1 MTLTELRYLVT
12 LAELGHFG
20 KAAEA
25 CHVSQPTLSIA
36 LKKLEEDLGITLI
49 ERSKARI
56 VPTSTGE
63 AIIKQAREVLRQAS
77 LIKEIAHS
85 GKGSLNSPLKI
96 GAIFTIGPYLFP
108 HLLPQLRQTAP
119 DMPLIIEESYT
130 AILRKKLVDTTLD
143 AIIIALPF
151 TEKDIVTKPLYE
163 EPFVVMLP
171 SNHPLAA
178 ETHIQPSAL
187 LQENV
192 LLLGEGH
199 CLRDQILMGL
209 PELKQHLLN
218 DKRSIVSSTNT
229 SLDTL
234 KHMVSSG
241 LGITILPIS
250 ATGLNQQQASDI
262 CIRPFA
268 PSEASNKLKR
278 TVALAWRMSFPRH
291 KAIDALSYSVNHCNI
306 PLHSK

>member
-12 LAELGHFG
+12 LADLGHFG

-36 LKKLEEDLGITLI
+36 LKKLEENLGVILI
-49 ERSKARI
+49 ERSKTRI

-63 AIIKQAREVLRQAS
+63 AIIKQAKEVLRQAS
-77 LIKEIAHS
+77 LIKDIAQS
-85 GKGSLNSPLKI
+85 GKKSLNSPLKI

-108 HLLPQLRQTAP
+108 HLLPQLKKTAP
-119 DMPLIIEESYT
+119 DMPLIIEENYT
-130 AILRKKLVDTTLD
+130 RILRSKLVDTSLD

-151 TEKDIVTKPLYE
+151 NEKDTVCKPLYE

-171 SNHPLAA
+171 SKHPLSQV
-178 ETHIQPSAL
+178 ESIDPSAL
-187 LQENV
+187 LKESV

-199 CLRDQILMGL
+199 CLRDQILTAL
-209 PELKQHLLN
+209 PELKQHIMS
-218 DKRSIVSSTNT
+218 DKLSIAASANT

-234 KHMVSSG
+234 KHMVASG

-250 ATGLNQQQASDI
+250 ATGLTQQLTDEV
-262 CIRPFA
+262 CIRPFT
-268 PSEASNKLKR
+268 PSKTADKLTR

-291 KAIDALSYSVNHCNI
+291 KAIDALSDSVNHCKI
-306 PLHSK
+306 PLN